1 MDVPELFAR
10 CEALILQLMD
20 EIIKYGEE
28 NPRANT
34 MRLSL
39 GWSAFAGLGSTYHW
53 HTNWN
58 MLSNNGIFETLTQER
73 GVFEMDEYVLD
84 TIGVPHDTNIGEAFG
99 KHILSAADYCIGIL
113 ATKQQTPTFETIL
126 EASKAMFM
134 YGMAIEMNRL
144 GMK

>member
-1 MDVPELFAR
+1 
-10 CEALILQLMD
+10 
-20 EIIKYGEE
+20 
-28 NPRANT
+28 

-39 GWSAFAGLGSTYHW
+39 AWSAFAGLGSTYHW
-53 HTNWN
+53 HTDWN
-58 MLSNNGIFETLTQER
+58 TLSNNGIFETLTQER
-73 GVFEMDEYVLD
+73 GVFEMDEYVLA

-113 ATKQQTPTFETIL
+113 ATKQQAPTFETIL
-126 EASKAMFM
+126 EAAKAMFM